1 MPFASHLAMSI
12 GFFAGII
19 PAVIIIFMT
28 LKEYDEYYEDKH
40 FFFLLVLGLFAG
52 TMTAL
57 IYYWSIIY
65 LGQNLSLLTLPL
77 IIVGFAIYEI
87 LLFTI
92 VLSMKRFGG
101 KYDLTYYGVVFGGSI
116 GAVLNMFNIFLY
128 LRNYNLT
135 SQAIL
140 SMVFMVPTLPLLYI
154 SIGALVGFGLV
165 KERFLKYS
173 AWAFILKSIFNGIFI
188 FWFIAFLF
196 WPPERGW
203 DLMVL
208 GLLFAFCLYLYVS
221 REHLPGSLPEHLQ
234 KHRRRQKRKQKR
246 K

>member
-92 VLSMKRFGG
+92 ILSMKRFGG

-116 GAVLNMFNIFLY
+116 GAVLNMFSLGFY
-128 LRNYNLT
+128 PQDHFQRHFY
-135 SQAIL
+135 IL
-140 SMVFMVPTLPLLYI
+140 VYCI
-154 SIGALVGFGLV
+154 SILAPRERVG
-165 KERFLKYS
+165 S
-173 AWAFILKSIFNGIFI
+173 DDSWSII
-188 FWFIAFLF
+188 
-196 WPPERGW
+196 R
-203 DLMVL
+203 
-208 GLLFAFCLYLYVS
+208 LLFIPICC
-221 REHLPGSLPEHLQ
+221 
-234 KHRRRQKRKQKR
+234 
-246 K
+246 